1 MKFVVATEIST
12 LIWWWRAS
20 LLASPTV
27 FPASIV
33 PWRWMAPVR
42 ARIASSSVVLPL
54 WNGPTSA
61 MHRGPVA
68 LVPFCAISA
77 SQSTAMRSSARP
89 FAPSFQDGGGL
100 GKRRRRPAH
109 DGGTRMDM
117 RSLHADENGRLDG
130 GRSCIARS
138 SQASGAG
145 AQMQLR
151 HAEGQIEPDRGG
163 HRDRLQ
169 RDRVVGTADENVGA
183 EAGGDRH
190 LAARAE
196 IIAGEK
202 GGAGGRDAVR
212 AHRPYQHAAAGGADV
227 EPELAERPAVDL
239 LRAGRLRRERAHD
252 RLLRADDEADAG
264 RDVAGQHTGSHALG
278 GGWIGGRNDQC
289 KRDCP
294 DGMTQHMD
302 PPLFDR
308 PNPIGVAPH
317 QSILRKIARVMSSCR
332 RSAGCA
338 GKLPPRP
345 RSWWRRKCGTRDRN
359 RTAYPAPPPRPRPPA
374 AR

>member
-1 MKFVVATEIST
+1 MKFVVATETST
-12 LIWWWRAS
+12 LILWWRAS

-27 FPASIV
+27 LPASIE
-33 PWRWMAPVR
+33 PWRWIAPVR

-77 SQSTAMRSSARP
+77 SQSTEMRSSARP
-89 FAPSFQDGGGL
+89 FAPS
-100 GKRRRRPAH
+100 
-109 DGGTRMDM
+109 
-117 RSLHADENGRLDG
+117 LHANENGRLGG

-138 SQASGAG
+138 SQPSGAG

-151 HAEGQIEPDRGG
+151 HAEGQIESDRSG
-163 HRDRLQ
+163 HRNRLQ

-196 IIAGEK
+196 IIAGKK

-212 AHRPYQHAAAGGADV
+212 EHRPYHHAAAGGADV
-227 EPELAERPAVDL
+227 EPELADRPAVDL
-239 LRAGRLRRERAHD
+239 LRAGRLRRERADD
-252 RLLRADDEADAG
+252 RLLRPDDEADAG
-264 RDVAGQHTGSHALG
+264 RDVAGQHTGSYALG
-278 GGWIGGRNDQC
+278 GGWIGGRHDQC
-289 KRDCP
+289 KRGCP
-294 DGMTQHMD
+294 DGATQHMD

-308 PNPIGVAPH
+308 TSPIG
-317 QSILRKIARVMSSCR
+317 
-332 RSAGCA
+332 
-338 GKLPPRP
+338 
-345 RSWWRRKCGTRDRN
+345 
-359 RTAYPAPPPRPRPPA
+359 
-374 AR
+374 